1 MNNSNRRAKGR
12 RDHEHVKRVTQ
23 GTVPVPEQGHGGT
36 IPPNEAI
43 APLDPAALIFDDTH
57 ELAGEPQPEE
67 PEVPFSMQ
75 DASDAPPQQETST
88 DPQDGTRPVSN
99 GSHPNGTRHITQRV
113 ATPPNALTP
122 LLETLRA
129 LFSEDRGN
137 GVHAD
142 AMRCGICYLT
152 YHREFLR
159 YHEAEGFYA
168 CQACEVALGTA
179 QVHMVHRQRK

>member
-23 GTVPVPEQGHGGT
+23 GAAPAPEQGHGGA
-36 IPPNEAI
+36 IPPVEAT
-43 APLDPAALIFDDTH
+43 APLDPAALLFDDTH
-57 ELAGEPQPEE
+57 EPEPEE
-67 PEVPFSMQ
+67 TEVPVSMQ
-75 DASDAPPQQETST
+75 EASEAPPHQETPA
-88 DPQDGTRPVSN
+88 DPQDGARPVAN
-99 GSHPNGTRHITQRV
+99 GNHPNGTRHITQRV

-137 GVHAD
+137 GAHAD

-168 CQACEVALGTA
+168 CQACEVALGSA

>member
-12 RDHEHVKRVTQ
+12 RDHDHVKRVIQ
-23 GTVPVPEQGHGGT
+23 GAAPAPEQEHGGA
-36 IPPNEAI
+36 IPPSEAI
-43 APLDPAALIFDDTH
+43 APLDPEALLIADTH
-57 ELAGEPQPEE
+57 EPEPEE
-67 PEVPFSMQ
+67 PEVSFSMQ
-75 DASDAPPQQETST
+75 DASEASLPQEPTA
-88 DPQDGTRPVSN
+88 DPQDGARPVAN
-99 GSHPNGTRHITQRV
+99 GNHPNGTRHITQRV
-113 ATPPNALTP
+113 ATPPNALSP

-129 LFSEDRGN
+129 LFSEDRAN
-137 GVHAD
+137 GAQAD

-168 CQACEVALGTA
+168 CQACETALGSA